1 MMKKI
6 VALLLV
12 LLFCLSACAVSDQPD
27 AVSVTTDPP
36 TTEPPAEETYLAVIE
51 SRGSTVWDTSFER
64 PWSRSTY
71 VVRATVSDIGEAYLR
86 DGMTISENE
95 NDRNLLTKLQ
105 GIRLPITITVNEV
118 FKGDIAVGDTH
129 LLLENYG
136 AYAGYYVAPNYEAFE
151 EGCEYILFI
160 VQNDQWNGSYT
171 IAQSTVKLNPVSA
184 ASADPGAKDFDPAT
198 LSPLFDQYA
207 NAAELMADI
216 RALGDE

>member
-1 MMKKI
+1 MRKYI
-6 VALLLV
+6 V
-12 LLFCLSACAVSDQPD
+12 LLFTLILCLSACA
-27 AVSVTTDPP
+27 P
-36 TTEPPAEETYLAVIE
+36 TPAAESTPMTIEEPPAEETYLAVIE
-51 SRGSTVWDTSFER
+51 SRGSYVWDTSFER

-71 VVRATVSDIGEAYLR
+71 VVRATVTDIGEAYLR

-95 NDRNLLTKLQ
+95 SDRNLLTKLQ

-129 LLLENYG
+129 LLLEDYG
-136 AYAGYYVAPNYEAFE
+136 AYAGYYVAPSYDAFE

-160 VQNDQWNGSYT
+160 VESKRWDRSYT
-171 IAQSTVKLNPVSA
+171 ITQSTVKLNPVSA
-184 ASADPGAKDFDPAT
+184 ASAEPGAKDFDPAT

-216 RALGDE
+216 RALGEE